1 MNTSQKLTLV
11 KSIHT
16 AIWVFFNLVLI
27 YLYYAVLT
35 DQVGFLFWIGIG
47 LFGLEMLVLLL
58 YRWHCPLTFVARRYS
73 DSPMDNFDIY
83 LPLWLARH
91 NKSIYSALLLSLL
104 VLYLIKFV
112 I

>member
-27 YLYYAVLT
+27 YLYYTVLSSNINY
-35 DQVGFLFWIGIG
+35 LFWIGIG

-83 LPLWLARH
+83 LPLWLARY
-91 NKSIYSALLLSLL
+91 NKSIYSALLGFLL
-104 VLYLIKFV
+104 ILYFAKFV
-112 I
+112 F